1 MPECSNLFIPYLAC
15 TASVRMMRGGDVLW
29 KVSPPF
35 LCQAK
40 MYAIFAGDVRHPSR
54 GSARSCPKMAH
65 IPGGMKNGSSASVF
79 RYVLQIMR
87 SMCFGMADV
96 FRRFAENISIEEDTY
111 GK

>member
-1 MPECSNLFIPYLAC
+1 MAAMSC
-15 TASVRMMRGGDVLW
+15 G

-35 LCQAK
+35 LWPAK
-40 MYAIFAGDVRHPSR
+40 MYAIFVRDVRHPRR

-65 IPGGMKNGSSASVF
+65 IPAGAKNGSSASVF

-87 SMCFGMADV
+87 DMCFEMADV
-96 FRRFAENISIEEDTY
+96 FRRFAENILIEEDTY